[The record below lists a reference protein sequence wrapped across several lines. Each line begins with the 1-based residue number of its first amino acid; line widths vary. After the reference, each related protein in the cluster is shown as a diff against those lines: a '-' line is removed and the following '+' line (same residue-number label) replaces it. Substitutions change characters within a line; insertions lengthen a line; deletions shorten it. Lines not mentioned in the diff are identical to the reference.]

1 MNTCSHPTTHGSL
14 HARFET
20 AANKQEIL
28 AAEYRK
34 LLRGLNAKHRQVI
47 MFHRDW
53 CKKAVVAL
61 KQGKPI
67 EPYHVFVSGPGGVGK
82 SHVIGLIHYDTL
94 KPHRL
99 SGAIEPDDVTAL
111 LTAPTGVAAFLING
125 MTIQSA
131 LLLGR
136 GE

>member
-1 MNTCSHPTTHGSL
+1 M

-20 AANKQEIL
+20 TANKQEIP
-28 AAEYRK
+28 ADEYRK
-34 LLRGLNAKHRQVI
+34 LLRGLNVKQRQVVT
-47 MFHRDW
+47 FYRDW

-82 SHVIGLIHYDTL
+82 SHVIRLIHSDTVKL
-94 KPHRL
+94 PRL
-99 SGAIEPDDVTAL
+99 SGVIEPGDVTVL

-125 MTIQSA
+125 MTIHSA

-136 GE
+136 GKYGGF